1 MLRASN
7 PRARCFAAS
16 FAKAGALSVLLS
28 GCHPF
33 GCESSRCVDEHVYA
47 DSKRCNAVL
56 EASLVIVRNSRLP
69 SGANFDASAIRSELI
84 DRFDRVLANGA
95 KLGMSGDAVY
105 KDVEQAKVA
114 YLSAY
119 AERRTESPQQKLH
132 SLFEDVNDCID
143 PGGPND

>member
-1 MLRASN
+1 MFRASN
-7 PRARCFAAS
+7 PRARFVAAS
-16 FAKAGALSVLLS
+16 FAQASVLGVLLS

-33 GCESSRCVDEHVYA
+33 GCGSSRCVDEHVYA
-47 DSKRCNAVL
+47 DSKHCNAVL
-56 EASLVIVRNSRLP
+56 EASLEIVRNSRLP
-69 SGANFDASAIRSELI
+69 SNFDASAIRAVWI

-95 KLGMSGDAVY
+95 KLGMTGDAVY
-105 KDVEQAKVA
+105 KDVVQAKIA

-119 AERRTESPQQKLH
+119 AERRTESPKQKLN